1 MTVATGVGVVG
12 VDVLAESAD
21 GVVEAALQV
30 GLEELGVGGVI
41 AEHIVVVTQQ
51 VSAIG

>member
-1 MTVATGVGVVG
+1 MTFATGVGVVG
-12 VDVLAESAD
+12 VVVLAELAD

-30 GLEELGVGGVI
+30 GLEELGVGGVV
-41 AEHIVVVTQQ
+41 AEDIVVVAQQ